1 MQPFTVLSAAE
12 QVAKHLRAE
21 LLRGSLSGTM
31 PGVYP
36 MAAELGAEL
45 AVNHKTVDAACQLE
59 RPAHGEL
66 ARALGL

>member
-36 MAAELGAEL
+36 MGAEL